1 MVLRGS
7 GAFVGRRHVV
17 QVAAVFVPTVVQGLA
32 FEKSR
37 RRGKVG
43 DGGHGQVVVGVRRG
57 VLGRVGEVL
66 LGSRGVRVM
75 VGGRRVELHVGERVS
90 HRALRR
96 KGPSRRVEAQGR

>member
-1 MVLRGS
+1 M
-7 GAFVGRRHVV
+7 
-17 QVAAVFVPTVVQGLA
+17 
-32 FEKSR
+32 
-37 RRGKVG
+37 G

-57 VLGRVGEVL
+57 VLGRAGEVL
-66 LGSRGVRVM
+66 LGGRGVRVM